1 MTDPKN
7 LSSIDCVNI
16 LVNQTLLKSL
26 SDQCKLY
33 ESLLKTAREEMQEK
47 TNSSP
52 FMCTAS
58 DYDDEEED

>member
-26 SDQCKLY
+26 SDQCRLY
-33 ESLLKTAREEMQEK
+33 ESLLKTAREEMK
-47 TNSSP
+47 KLN
-52 FMCTAS
+52 
-58 DYDDEEED
+58 DEQPEGYKFGEL

>member
-33 ESLLKTAREEMQEK
+33 ESLLKTAREEMQRLNAEQPEGYK
-47 TNSSP
+47 
-52 FMCTAS
+52 FG
-58 DYDDEEED
+58 EL

>member
-26 SDQCKLY
+26 SDQCRLY
-33 ESLLKTAREEMQEK
+33 ESLLKKAREEMK
-47 TNSSP
+47 KLN
-52 FMCTAS
+52 
-58 DYDDEEED
+58 DEQPEGYKFGEP

>member
-1 MTDPKN
+1 MADPKN

-33 ESLLKTAREEMQEK
+33 ESLLKTAREEMK
-47 TNSSP
+47 KLN
-52 FMCTAS
+52 
-58 DYDDEEED
+58 DEQPEGYKFGEL

>member
-26 SDQCKLY
+26 SDQCRLY
-33 ESLLKTAREEMQEK
+33 ESLLKTAREEIK
-47 TNSSP
+47 KLN
-52 FMCTAS
+52 
-58 DYDDEEED
+58 DEQPEGYKFGEL